1 MVKVSLVN
9 LTIEQIS
16 LISFALL
23 SRANM
28 CQELAETVPDLKDSY
43 LNESDACRALWNDLE
58 KYMRFWYDASETE
71 TETANTTETVTA
83 TE

>member
-9 LTIEQIS
+9 LTVEQIS

-28 CQELAETVPDLKDSY
+28 CQELAETVPDHKDSY

-71 TETANTTETVTA
+71 TANTTETVTA